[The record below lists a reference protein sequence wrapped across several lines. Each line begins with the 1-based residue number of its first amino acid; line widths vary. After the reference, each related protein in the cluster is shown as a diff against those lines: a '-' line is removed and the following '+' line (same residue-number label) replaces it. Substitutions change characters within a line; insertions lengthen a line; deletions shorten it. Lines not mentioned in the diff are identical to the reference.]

1 VGVSP
6 SPEFLV
12 ELGIDTVEPS
22 DHPLYFNAK
31 LGTPEG
37 ALFGGAPAVN
47 VGIFNVGTQSGSTN
61 QNVVDGL
68 LGKTIPGVGRLF
80 AGGYVGND
88 DVLRNAQGESE
99 AAGFMVGFDRGL
111 VPVKDPAGNGYN
123 RLVLCGDY
131 ASGKNA
137 LGGGGVGLYWYF
149 TSSVSLLNGMVWFNE
164 KAINGEWKW
173 TTQLDVNVPF

>member
-1 VGVSP
+1 MQNGSRREVPALARAAAAAAIAAVWAGVAAATPSSTLWTNATTDVQSFRTVHIGVDNYFTVFREFSNGAGGFPTDVGITVGVSP

-80 AGGYVGND
+80 
-88 DVLRNAQGESE
+88 
-99 AAGFMVGFDRGL
+99 
-111 VPVKDPAGNGYN
+111 
-123 RLVLCGDY
+123 
-131 ASGKNA
+131 
-137 LGGGGVGLYWYF
+137 
-149 TSSVSLLNGMVWFNE
+149 
-164 KAINGEWKW
+164 
-173 TTQLDVNVPF
+173 